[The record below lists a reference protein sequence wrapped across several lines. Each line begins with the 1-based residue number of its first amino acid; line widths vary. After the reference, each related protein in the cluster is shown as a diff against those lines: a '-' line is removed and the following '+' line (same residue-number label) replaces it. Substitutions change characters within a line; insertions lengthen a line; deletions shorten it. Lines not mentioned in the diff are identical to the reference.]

1 MAETEKRHKEVII
14 RLEKKF
20 FEEKIRLQKD
30 ANKKIGEL
38 ATKAHKE
45 AVNNLKDTTKDVYKE
60 NIRMSEALIY
70 HVEEGKEL
78 NRINNELMQRN
89 RELSEENELHGVIVK
104 EKILQAKKQES
115 EVYIKR
121 QAAHC
126 SIFAHTVR
134 IISSRSH
141 V

>member
-1 MAETEKRHKEVII
+1 M

-45 AVNNLKDTTKDVYKE
+45 AVSNLKDTTKDVYKE

-78 NRINNELMQRN
+78 NRINHELMQRN
-89 RELSEENELHGVIVK
+89 RELSEENELHNVIVK
-104 EKILQAKKQES
+104 EKILQAKKQEA
-115 EVYIKR
+115 EVFSKKPLFILLTL
-121 QAAHC
+121 C
-126 SIFAHTVR
+126 SSI
-134 IISSRSH
+134 
-141 V
+141 

>member
-121 QAAHC
+121 PAAHC
-126 SIFAHTVR
+126 SIFRLH
-134 IISSRSH
+134 SS
-141 V
+141 